1 VAGTAYGVL
10 GTVNGVGDFASSL
23 IVGALWT
30 SFGGVWGFAYAVI
43 VGTLG
48 TILMARTKG
57 PASSP
62 GSPINRPAER
72 CEVNQERGLG

>member
-1 VAGTAYGVL
+1 
-10 GTVNGVGDFASSL
+10 
-23 IVGALWT
+23 VGALWT

-57 PASSP
+57 PTSSP
-62 GSPINRPAER
+62 GSPIQRRAE
-72 CEVNQERGLG
+72 LS